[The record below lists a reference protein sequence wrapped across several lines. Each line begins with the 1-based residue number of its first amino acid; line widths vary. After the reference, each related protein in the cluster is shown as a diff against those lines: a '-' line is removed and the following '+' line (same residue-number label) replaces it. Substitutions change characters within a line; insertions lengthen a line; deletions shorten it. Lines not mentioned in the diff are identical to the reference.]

1 MKIIIIITGLV
12 VSLSGVAYTASITI
26 GGGSFANLFNGSGD
40 HLSAG
45 SQVQVGSF
53 VGVDP
58 SKSGADF
65 TSVDWES
72 FYPFLG
78 IGSSNP
84 EEVVR
89 TFSAGAGF
97 ESVFQINSEL
107 DTELGDLLPP
117 DFPVRLGFR
126 IFDTTGSS
134 LEGVAYNTVMRD
146 VSTWVFNDPEIITNQ
161 PPSPSIGASDD
172 SLIFWEDSENPFQT
186 SIEVIDDATR
196 IEMLEAQLT
205 AAIAERDARPTQ
217 AAFDTAVS
225 GARTTGQ
232 GDVTADPTSYGLVS
246 QTSYNTI
253 VAERDARPTLA
264 AYDTAVADS
273 RAAGQADVTTAPA
286 SYSLT
291 TQASYDT
298 VVAERDAR
306 PTQAAYDAAVSAARI
321 AGQIDVTDDPTRY
334 SLVTQSSYNLIIAE
348 RDARPTLAA
357 YDTAVADSRAAGR
370 SDVTGSPANYN
381 LTTTESYNA
390 VVAERDARFA
400 DTDGD
405 GLTDLREIELETDP
419 DVSTLYY
426 LTGNPDFEA
435 SMSFSREAG
444 REDVIQSPHVYGLT
458 TKSLYESVVA
468 QRDARPADSDGD
480 GLTDAK
486 ESALG
491 TNANEATSFYL
502 QASYDALA
510 AATTEEIRSKI
521 LASPQN
527 YGLTTKTAF
536 DNVIAQRNTRFV
548 DTDGDGI
555 TDEKE
560 SQLASNVNE
569 RTDFYLLSSYGA
581 AVAEAVQTGRN
592 EVIANPQNYSLTSKS
607 AYDGMVAQR
616 DARPTDSDGDGLTD
630 TVEAQLETDPNAVT
644 IFTVNPIPLLAT
656 FGQGG
661 QAGEALA
668 SEKPSVAAATSTI
681 DPRAYDRDLDGIT
694 DAMEEELNTDPDE
707 HTVFILDREHQLG
720 LLNSR
725 LAGRNE
731 VISNPQ
737 NFDLATS
744 AAYQAVMR
752 ERDIRFAD
760 SDLDGITDL
769 KEIELATNASEG
781 TTFYLQGA
789 YDLAVTDA
797 IAKGQSLVTTNPQ
810 NFNLTQTEAYN
821 LVVAQRDACLLE
833 RGNGVSIAEA
843 RQAGRDEVTQNPSLY
858 SLITREAYN
867 EVVTERD
874 ERITFG
880 EVKDARLGS
889 VVLLP
894 DVENNRVKIRF
905 SIEET
910 DDFRTWTKRDEI
922 NEVFVP
928 LEASKRFYR
937 FSLENE

>member
-306 PTQAAYDAAVSAARI
+306 
-321 AGQIDVTDDPTRY
+321 
-334 SLVTQSSYNLIIAE
+334 
-348 RDARPTLAA
+348 
-357 YDTAVADSRAAGR
+357 
-370 SDVTGSPANYN
+370 
-381 LTTTESYNA
+381 
-390 VVAERDARFA
+390 FA

-502 QASYDALA
+502 QASYDALVT
-510 AATTEEIRSKI
+510 ATTEEIRSKI

-668 SEKPSVAAATSTI
+668 SEKPSVAAATATI

-769 KEIELATNASEG
+769 KETELATNASEG

-928 LEASKRFYR
+928 LADRKKFYR
-937 FSLENE
+937 FSLEDE

>member
-1 MKIIIIITGLV
+1 M
-12 VSLSGVAYTASITI
+12 
-26 GGGSFANLFNGSGD
+26 FNGSGD

-72 FYPFLG
+72 FNPFLG
-78 IGSSNP
+78 TGSSNP
-84 EEVVR
+84 DEVIG
-89 TFSAGAGF
+89 TFSAGEGF

-196 IEMLEAQLT
+196 IEMLEVQLA
-205 AAIAERDARPTQ
+205 AAISERDARPTQ
-217 AAFDTAVS
+217 AAYDTAVAL
-225 GARTTGQ
+225 ARTAGQ
-232 GDVTADPTSYGLVS
+232 GDVTSDPSSYSLVS
-246 QTSYNTI
+246 LTSYNTI

-286 SYSLT
+286 SYSLV
-291 TQASYDT
+291 TQGSYNA

-306 PTQAAYDAAVSAARI
+306 PTQAAYDA
-321 AGQIDVTDDPTRY
+321 
-334 SLVTQSSYNLIIAE
+334 
-348 RDARPTLAA
+348 
-357 YDTAVADSRAAGR
+357 AVADSRAAGR

-426 LTGNPDFEA
+426 LTGNPDFES

-491 TNANEATSFYL
+491 TNANEATAFYL
-502 QASYDALA
+502 QTSYDALA

-521 LASPQN
+521 LGSPQN
-527 YGLTTKTAF
+527 YGLTTKAAF

-548 DTDGDGI
+548 DTDGDGL

-569 RTDFYLLSSYGA
+569 RTDFYLSSSYGA

-630 TVEAQLETDPNAVT
+630 AVEAQLETDPNAVT

-661 QAGEALA
+661 QTVEALA
-668 SEKPSVAAATSTI
+668 SEEPTATAVSSTI
-681 DPRAYDRDLDGIT
+681 DPRVYDRDLDGIT

-720 LLNSR
+720 LVNSR

-744 AAYQAVMR
+744 AAYQAMTR

-833 RGNGVSIAEA
+833 RGDGSSIAEA
-843 RQAGRDEVTQNPSLY
+843 RQAGRDDVTQNPSLY

-894 DVENNRVKIRF
+894 DAENNRVKIRF

-910 DDFRTWTKRDEI
+910 DDFKVWTKRDEI
-922 NEVFVP
+922 NEVIVP

-937 FSLENE
+937 FALEDE

>member
-1 MKIIIIITGLV
+1 LKIIIIITGLV

-306 PTQAAYDAAVSAARI
+306 
-321 AGQIDVTDDPTRY
+321 
-334 SLVTQSSYNLIIAE
+334 
-348 RDARPTLAA
+348 
-357 YDTAVADSRAAGR
+357 
-370 SDVTGSPANYN
+370 
-381 LTTTESYNA
+381 
-390 VVAERDARFA
+390 FA

-668 SEKPSVAAATSTI
+668 SEKPSVAAATATI

-894 DVENNRVKIRF
+894 DVENNRVKICF

-928 LEASKRFYR
+928 LADRKKFYR
-937 FSLENE
+937 FSLEDE

>member
-1 MKIIIIITGLV
+1 LKIIIIITGLV

-298 VVAERDAR
+298 
-306 PTQAAYDAAVSAARI
+306 
-321 AGQIDVTDDPTRY
+321 
-334 SLVTQSSYNLIIAE
+334 
-348 RDARPTLAA
+348 
-357 YDTAVADSRAAGR
+357 
-370 SDVTGSPANYN
+370 
-381 LTTTESYNA
+381 

-894 DVENNRVKIRF
+894 DVENNRVKICF

>member
-306 PTQAAYDAAVSAARI
+306 
-321 AGQIDVTDDPTRY
+321 
-334 SLVTQSSYNLIIAE
+334 
-348 RDARPTLAA
+348 
-357 YDTAVADSRAAGR
+357 
-370 SDVTGSPANYN
+370 
-381 LTTTESYNA
+381 
-390 VVAERDARFA
+390 FA
-400 DTDGD
+400 DNDGD

-502 QASYDALA
+502 QASYDALVT
-510 AATTEEIRSKI
+510 ATTEEIRSKI

-569 RTDFYLLSSYGA
+569 RTDFYLSSSYGA

-616 DARPTDSDGDGLTD
+616 DARPADSDGDGLTD

-769 KEIELATNASEG
+769 KEIELATNVSEG

>member
-1 MKIIIIITGLV
+1 LV
-12 VSLSGVAYTASITI
+12 VSLSRFAYTASITI
-26 GGGSFANLFNGSGD
+26 GGGSFANVFDGSGD

-65 TSVDWES
+65 TSLDWES
-72 FYPFLG
+72 FNPFLG
-78 IGSSNP
+78 TGSSNP
-84 EEVVR
+84 DEVIG
-89 TFSAGAGF
+89 TFSAGEGF

-126 IFDTTGSS
+126 IFDTTGIS
-134 LEGVAYNTVMRD
+134 LEGVAYNTVVRD

-196 IEMLEAQLT
+196 IEMLEVQLA
-205 AAIAERDARPTQ
+205 AAISERDARPTQ
-217 AAFDTAVS
+217 AAYDTAVAL
-225 GARTTGQ
+225 ARTAGQ
-232 GDVTADPTSYGLVS
+232 GDVTADPASYSLVS

-253 VAERDARPTLA
+253 VAERDARPTLS
-264 AYDTAVADS
+264 V
-273 RAAGQADVTTAPA
+273 
-286 SYSLT
+286 
-291 TQASYDT
+291 
-298 VVAERDAR
+298 
-306 PTQAAYDAAVSAARI
+306 YDA
-321 AGQIDVTDDPTRY
+321 
-334 SLVTQSSYNLIIAE
+334 
-348 RDARPTLAA
+348 
-357 YDTAVADSRAAGR
+357 AVADSRAAGR

-426 LTGNPDFEA
+426 LTGNPDFES
-435 SMSFSREAG
+435 SMSASRAAG

-491 TNANEATSFYL
+491 TNANEATAFYL

-521 LASPQN
+521 LGSPQN

-569 RTDFYLLSSYGA
+569 RTDFYLSSSYGA

-630 TVEAQLETDPNAVT
+630 AVEAQLETDPNAVT

-661 QAGEALA
+661 QTVEALA
-668 SEKPSVAAATSTI
+668 SEEPTATAVSSTI
-681 DPRAYDRDLDGIT
+681 DPRVYDRDLDGIT

-720 LLNSR
+720 LVNSR

-744 AAYQAVMR
+744 AAYQAMTR

-833 RGNGVSIAEA
+833 RGDGSSIAEA

-894 DVENNRVKIRF
+894 DAENNRVKIRF

-910 DDFRTWTKRDEI
+910 DDFKVWTKRDEI
-922 NEVFVP
+922 NEVIVP

-937 FSLENE
+937 FALEDE

>member
-1 MKIIIIITGLV
+1 MKIILIITVVV
-12 VSLSGVAYTASITI
+12 VSLSRFAYTASITI
-26 GGGSFANLFNGSGD
+26 GGGSFANVFNRSGD
-40 HLSAG
+40 HLPAG

-65 TSVDWES
+65 TSLDWES
-72 FYPFLG
+72 FNPFLG

-84 EEVVR
+84 EEVIS
-89 TFSAGAGF
+89 TFSVGEGF

-107 DTELGDLLPP
+107 DTELGDLLPSE
-117 DFPVRLGFR
+117 FPVRLGFR
-126 IFDTTGSS
+126 VFDTTGTS
-134 LEGVAYNTVMRD
+134 LEGVPYNTVVRD

-172 SLIFWEDSENPFQT
+172 PLMFWEDNDNPFQT
-186 SIEVIDDATR
+186 SIEVIDDAQR
-196 IEMLEAQLT
+196 IEMLEVQL
-205 AAIAERDARPTQ
+205 AEAIAERNARPTQ
-217 AAFDTAVS
+217 AAYDAAVS
-225 GARTTGQ
+225 AARTAGQ
-232 GDVTADPTSYGLVS
+232 GDVTADPASYSLVS
-246 QTSYNTI
+246 QTSYNAI

-264 AYDTAVADS
+264 AYDTAVAAS
-273 RAAGQADVTTAPA
+273 RAAGRSDVTGNPA
-286 SYSLT
+286 NYNLITTESYN
-291 TQASYDT
+291 A

-306 PTQAAYDAAVSAARI
+306 PTQAAYDVAVSAARI
-321 AGQIDVTDDPTRY
+321 AGQIDVTDDPASY
-334 SLVTQSSYNLIIAE
+334 SLVTQSTYNVIVAE

-357 YDTAVADSRAAGR
+357 YDTAVSDSRAAGR
-370 SDVTGSPANYN
+370 SDVTGSPENYN
-381 LTTTESYNA
+381 LTSSEAYNA
-390 VVAERDARFA
+390 IVAERDARFA

-405 GLTDLREIELETDP
+405 GLTDVREIELETDP
-419 DVSTLYY
+419 GKSTLYY

-435 SMSFSREAG
+435 SMSVSRAAG

-458 TKSLYESVVA
+458 TTSLYESVVA

-491 TNANEATSFYL
+491 TNANEATAFYL
-502 QASYDALA
+502 QASYDALVT
-510 AATTEEIRSKI
+510 ATTEEIRNKI
-521 LASPQN
+521 LGSPQN

-536 DNVIAQRNTRFV
+536 DNVIAQRNARFV
-548 DTDGDGI
+548 DTDRDGI

-569 RTDFYLLSSYGA
+569 RTDFYLSSSYGA

-616 DARPTDSDGDGLTD
+616 DARPADSDGDGLTD
-630 TVEAQLETDPNAVT
+630 AVEAQLETDPNAVT
-644 IFTVNPIPLLAT
+644 IFTVNPTPLLAT

-668 SEKPSVAAATSTI
+668 SEKPSVAAPTSTI
-681 DPRAYDRDLDGIT
+681 APRTYDRDLDGIT

-789 YDLAVTDA
+789 YDLAVAEAVT
-797 IAKGQSLVTTNPQ
+797 KGQSVVTTHPQ
-810 NFNLTQTEAYN
+810 NFNLTRTEAYN

-833 RGNGVSIAEA
+833 RGDGISITEA
-843 RQAGRDEVTQNPSLY
+843 RQAGRDDVTQNPSLY

-867 EVVTERD
+867 EVITERD
-874 ERITFG
+874 ARPTIG
-880 EVKDARLGS
+880 QVKDARLGS
-889 VVLLP
+889 VVVSP
-894 DVENNRVKIRF
+894 DVRSQSVKIRF

-910 DDFRTWTKRDEI
+910 EDFKTWTKRDEI
-922 NEVFVP
+922 NEVTVP
-928 LEASKRFYR
+928 LETSKRFYR
-937 FSLENE
+937 FALEDE

>member
-298 VVAERDAR
+298 
-306 PTQAAYDAAVSAARI
+306 
-321 AGQIDVTDDPTRY
+321 
-334 SLVTQSSYNLIIAE
+334 
-348 RDARPTLAA
+348 
-357 YDTAVADSRAAGR
+357 
-370 SDVTGSPANYN
+370 
-381 LTTTESYNA
+381 

-894 DVENNRVKIRF
+894 DVENNRVKICF

-928 LEASKRFYR
+928 LADRKKFYR
-937 FSLENE
+937 FSLEDE

>member
-306 PTQAAYDAAVSAARI
+306 
-321 AGQIDVTDDPTRY
+321 
-334 SLVTQSSYNLIIAE
+334 
-348 RDARPTLAA
+348 
-357 YDTAVADSRAAGR
+357 
-370 SDVTGSPANYN
+370 
-381 LTTTESYNA
+381 
-390 VVAERDARFA
+390 FA

-569 RTDFYLLSSYGA
+569 RTDFYLSSSYGA

-858 SLITREAYN
+858 SLITRAAYN

-928 LEASKRFYR
+928 LADRKKFYR
-937 FSLENE
+937 FSLEDE

>member
-1 MKIIIIITGLV
+1 M
-12 VSLSGVAYTASITI
+12 
-26 GGGSFANLFNGSGD
+26 FNGSGD

-45 SQVQVGSF
+45 SQVQVGAF
-53 VGVDP
+53 VGVDL

-65 TSVDWES
+65 TTVDWES
-72 FYPFLG
+72 FNPFLG
-78 IGSSNP
+78 TGSSNP
-84 EEVVR
+84 DEVIG
-89 TFSAGAGF
+89 TFSAGEEF

-107 DTELGDLLPP
+107 DTELGDLLPS

-126 IFDTTGSS
+126 IFDTTGGS
-134 LEGVAYNTVMRD
+134 LEGVAYNTVVRD

-196 IEMLEAQLT
+196 IEVLEIQLA

-217 AAFDTAVS
+217 AAYDAAVAV
-225 GARTTGQ
+225 ARTAGQ
-232 GDVTADPTSYGLVS
+232 GDVMDDPASYSLVS

-253 VAERDARPTLA
+253 VAERDARPTLS
-264 AYDTAVADS
+264 V
-273 RAAGQADVTTAPA
+273 
-286 SYSLT
+286 
-291 TQASYDT
+291 
-298 VVAERDAR
+298 
-306 PTQAAYDAAVSAARI
+306 YDA
-321 AGQIDVTDDPTRY
+321 
-334 SLVTQSSYNLIIAE
+334 
-348 RDARPTLAA
+348 
-357 YDTAVADSRAAGR
+357 AVADSRAAGR

-390 VVAERDARFA
+390 VVAERDTRFA

-435 SMSFSREAG
+435 SMSFSRAAG

-569 RTDFYLLSSYGA
+569 RTDFYLSSSYGA

-616 DARPTDSDGDGLTD
+616 DARPTDSDGDGLTNA
-630 TVEAQLETDPNAVT
+630 VEAQLETDPNAVT

-668 SEKPSVAAATSTI
+668 SEKPSVAAVTSTI
-681 DPRAYDRDLDGIT
+681 DPRVYDRDLDGIT

-769 KEIELATNASEG
+769 KEIELVTNASEG

-833 RGNGVSIAEA
+833 RGDGVSIAEA

>member
-1 MKIIIIITGLV
+1 MKFIIIITGLV
-12 VSLSGVAYTASITI
+12 VSLSRFAYTASITI
-26 GGGSFANLFNGSGD
+26 GGGSFANVFDGSGD

-65 TSVDWES
+65 TSLDWES
-72 FYPFLG
+72 FNPFLG
-78 IGSSNP
+78 TGSSNP
-84 EEVVR
+84 DEVIG
-89 TFSAGAGF
+89 TFSAGEGF

-126 IFDTTGSS
+126 IFDTTGIS
-134 LEGVAYNTVMRD
+134 LEGVAYNTVVRD

-196 IEMLEAQLT
+196 IEMLEVQLA
-205 AAIAERDARPTQ
+205 AAISERDARPTQ
-217 AAFDTAVS
+217 AAYDTAVAL
-225 GARTTGQ
+225 ARTAGQ
-232 GDVTADPTSYGLVS
+232 GDVTSDPSSYSLVS
-246 QTSYNTI
+246 LTSYNTI

-306 PTQAAYDAAVSAARI
+306 
-321 AGQIDVTDDPTRY
+321 
-334 SLVTQSSYNLIIAE
+334 
-348 RDARPTLAA
+348 
-357 YDTAVADSRAAGR
+357 
-370 SDVTGSPANYN
+370 
-381 LTTTESYNA
+381 
-390 VVAERDARFA
+390 FA

-405 GLTDLREIELETDP
+405 GLTDVREIELETDP

-426 LTGNPDFEA
+426 LTVDPDFEA

-569 RTDFYLLSSYGA
+569 RTDFYLSSSYGA

-668 SEKPSVAAATSTI
+668 SEEPTATAVSSTI
-681 DPRAYDRDLDGIT
+681 DPRVYDRDLDGIT
-694 DAMEEELNTDPDE
+694 DAMEEELNTDPDD

-769 KEIELATNASEG
+769 KEIELATNVSEG

-833 RGNGVSIAEA
+833 RGDGVSIAEA

-894 DVENNRVKIRF
+894 DAENNRVKIRF

-910 DDFRTWTKRDEI
+910 DDFKVWTKRDEI
-922 NEVFVP
+922 NEVIVP

-937 FSLENE
+937 FTLEDE